1 MRLISWMAGGVV
13 VAFVLGALT
22 SGAEL
27 VHKFKAGGD
36 DQAFAFGML
45 AGYIVFGALL
55 GILAKFVLRRMKGR

>member
-1 MRLISWMAGGVV
+1 MRLIGWMAGGVV

-27 VHKFKAGGD
+27 VRKFKAGGD
-36 DQAFAFGML
+36 DQAFGML

-55 GILAKFVLRRMKGR
+55 GILAKIVLRRMKGR